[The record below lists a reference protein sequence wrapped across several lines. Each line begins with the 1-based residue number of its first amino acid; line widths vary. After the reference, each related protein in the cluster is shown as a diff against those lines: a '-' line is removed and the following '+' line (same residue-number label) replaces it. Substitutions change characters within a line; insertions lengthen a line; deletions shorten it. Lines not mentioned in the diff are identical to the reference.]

1 MVSARDHARSETGE
15 PELYHGT
22 NPRSKGGAGRV
33 SGAFA
38 GPAPTRASY
47 IAGVIS

>member
-1 MVSARDHARSETGE
+1 VLG
-15 PELYHGT
+15 
-22 NPRSKGGAGRV
+22 GGAGRV
-33 SGAFA
+33 SGACA